1 MSSPPVRGRVVAS
14 VIALIRGT
22 ALWGRLWIGSVLF
35 IWLAVFLVLAAA
47 GTTQRPRIPD
57 VGFRGL
63 EVTWSGKS

>member
-1 MSSPPVRGRVVAS
+1 MC
-14 VIALIRGT
+14 VITVIRGT

-35 IWLAVFLVLAAA
+35 IWLAVSLVLAAA

-63 EVTWSGKS
+63 EVAWSQES